1 MRLIPLPCFEN
12 IVGYY
17 NCTEDILDTVMAMYK
32 QCIATPMFFEYLDE
46 KSSKVGFEAV
56 GLKAP
61 PGAVAMMSIDSSTQV
76 GCEEKAKTFLEFL
89 KVGNPIEAKI
99 VKDNEEWAQI
109 WSSRAEAGNYI
120 YRLGSTFGSEITVR
134 VDKLKE
140 AFHEA
145 QDIILNLDSYKGN
158 EFYSFGHIGAPTIHA
173 YAFIPTKD
181 IPNNVKIAI
190 ASEVREK
197 TEALNVKYGGCG
209 GEWGLTA
216 QRASFL
222 KQKYGDAYYEF
233 LVHLKKTMDPNNILN
248 RGNLEGWL

>member
-1 MRLIPLPCFEN
+1 
-12 IVGYY
+12 
-17 NCTEDILDTVMAMYK
+17 
-32 QCIATPMFFEYLDE
+32 
-46 KSSKVGFEAV
+46 
-56 GLKAP
+56 
-61 PGAVAMMSIDSSTQV
+61 MMSIDSSTHV
-76 GCEEKAKTFLEFL
+76 GCEEKAKKFLEFL
-89 KVGNPIEAKI
+89 KIGNPIEAKI
-99 VKDNEEWAQI
+99 VKDKEEWAQI

-140 AFHEA
+140 AFQEA
-145 QDIILNLDSYKGN
+145 QDIILNLESFKGN

-181 IPNNVKIAI
+181 IPNDVKIAI
-190 ASEVREK
+190 ANEVREK

-222 KQKYGDAYYEF
+222 KMKYGDAYYEF

-248 RGNLEGWL
+248 RGNLEGWM